1 MKRISMCLPYLITL
15 LLLVSFTGFAQQEG
29 SITGGLS
36 GQVTDKTG
44 ASLPGATVTLVGPQ
58 GKRVLTTDSLGRY
71 NATGLTPGYYDITI
85 EKAGFSRVESKH
97 NEVVVNSSSNL
108 NITLGIGNVSETVE
122 VTATAVGIDT
132 QGTAITNNL
141 TDTFY
146 NSVPMPRNVSSIF
159 YAAPGVSQGQVAG
172 TANMAGPGS
181 NNPSIGGSSPLENL
195 YVVDGVTIT
204 DQAFGSIGTFNRY
217 HGSLGSGINLAFIK
231 EVDVKTYAFEPQYG
245 KATGGI
251 VQIVTKSG
259 SNQYHGAIAAYF
271 QPKGLFASAHQF
283 YQFGYVNA
291 TPYSTLS
298 RPQYDLAAEFGGYVP
313 GFRDKL
319 FFFGAFD
326 PSLNQTVVLANPAAP
341 AASVALGAL
350 DYNTTILNWAGKLT
364 YKLGSATTFEASS
377 FGDPSKHNT
386 KPGSLSSYFPLTTAS
401 SYRYGSRDSVAR
413 ITTAITPT
421 WLVDAAYT
429 YNYNHF
435 DEQPAVNQYLISDQ
449 SLVPFGGAIT
459 ATGLGGFEPSKN
471 GTYSIGFNTSKMVQ
485 VLGQHTFSIGYIYDH
500 TNFEDN
506 PSRSGP
512 LYPIPGTNYLGENLS
527 TVYPGKIPA
536 GAVGSLTNA
545 QFVLQ
550 AANVSNPL
558 DHTCSKCPLYHG
570 AYVYVSNNRGS
581 YGGLHVLAQGRYHSG
596 YFNDNYQMNRRLNF
610 NLGVRWEQQRMSSVN
625 QNYMYGASWSPRIG
639 MTIDPMGDHKSK
651 LFFNFARNYWAA
663 PLDAAI
669 RELGNEQ
676 DDNSYKFFPVI
687 GSDGSIQIIPD
698 AAHLLVHTPQKTTAG
713 VVSLFARPSYS
724 FPAESILPG
733 TKQEYGDEYIIGV
746 EREVKNGL
754 VLKARYTDRRF
765 GRIIEDIGSQSP
777 EGSVVVPGFV
787 GGIANPGP
795 STDIAEN
802 EQEITYTPAQFAA
815 AQAASAAQGGK
826 YVAPVPGC
834 TANNDA
840 QTLFTNAIGKP
851 VGGACITNYATADA
865 DNGNG
870 LPNPDGK
877 PDGFVKPVRRYNAVE
892 LEMTKRFSN
901 HWLAS
906 INYRWGNLFGN
917 YEGAYRNDNGQSDP
931 GISSLFDFTA
941 GKLGLLGDQFANGFL
956 NSDRR
961 NVGNLFLSYNVG
973 SDTPFFSKLK
983 GLTVGSGLRG
993 QSGVPL
999 SLLGDHPIYLN
1010 QGEVPYGGRGAAGRT
1025 PSSLQLDMH
1034 TDYVVPLG
1042 SKLERYRLKLAMD
1055 MFNVTNSQFQTSRNQ
1070 YTQLGLSGVGAT
1082 PSANQ
1087 DFGRPTA
1094 FQTPFYARGSVRF
1107 EF

>member
-1 MKRISMCLPYLITL
+1 MSRTFGCLSLFLIL
-15 LLLVSFTGFAQQEG
+15 LLISFPTSAQQQG
-29 SITGGLS
+29 SITGGLN
-36 GQVTDKTG
+36 GEITDSTG
-44 ASLPGATVTLVGPQ
+44 AVLPEATVTLAGPQ
-58 GKRVLTTDSLGRY
+58 GTKTLTTDNLGRF
-71 NATGLTPGYYDITI
+71 NATGLTPGYYDVTV
-85 EKAGFSRVESKH
+85 EKQGFRKMQSKH
-97 NEVVVNSSSNL
+97 NEVVVNSSSTLNL
-108 NITLGIGNVSETVE
+108 QMVAGSVSETVE
-122 VTATAVGIDT
+122 VTTEAVALDT
-132 QGTAITNNL
+132 QATNITTNL

-146 NSVPMPRNVSSIF
+146 NSVPMPRNVSAIF
-159 YAAPGVSQGQVAG
+159 YAAPGVAQGQVAG
-172 TANMAGPGS
+172 AANQSGPGA
-181 NNPSIGGSSPLENL
+181 NNPSIGGASPLENL

-231 EVDVKTYAFEPQYG
+231 EVDVKTTAFEPQFG

-259 SNQYHGAIAAYF
+259 GNQYHGAIAAYF
-271 QPKGLFASAHQF
+271 QPGVFFAPAYQF

-298 RPQYDLAAEFGGYVP
+298 RPQYDLALEFGGYVP
-313 GFRDKL
+313 GLKDKL

-326 PSLNQTVVLANPAAP
+326 PTLTQTVVLANPSAP
-341 AASVALGAL
+341 TASVALGAL
-350 DYNTTILNWAGKLT
+350 DYNTTSLNWAGKLT
-364 YKLGSATTFEASS
+364 YKIRSATTFEVSS

-386 KPGSLSSYFPLTTAS
+386 QPNSLSSYFPLSTGS
-401 SYRYGSRDSVAR
+401 SYQYGSRDSVAR

-435 DEQPAVNQYLISDQ
+435 DEQPAVNQYSISDQ

-471 GTYSIGFNTSKMVQ
+471 STYSIGFNTSKLVQ
-485 VLGQHTFSIGYIYDH
+485 FLGQHTFSIGYIYDH

-512 LYPIPGTNYLGENLS
+512 LYPIQDVNYLGQTLS
-527 TVYPGKIPA
+527 KVYPGKIPA
-536 GAVGSLTNA
+536 SAIGALTNA
-545 QFVLQ
+545 QFVLA
-550 AANVSNPL
+550 AANSSNPL
-558 DHTCSKCPLYHG
+558 DHTCAICPLYHG
-570 AYVYVSNNRGS
+570 AYVYVSANRGS
-581 YGGLHVLAQGRYHSG
+581 YGGLHVLAEGRYHSA
-596 YFNDNYQMNRRLNF
+596 YLNDTYQMNRYVNF

-639 MTIDPMGDHKSK
+639 VTIDPMGDHKSK

-676 DDNSYKFFPVI
+676 DDNSYRFAPVI
-687 GSDGSIQIIPD
+687 APNGSIQIITD
-698 AAHLLVHTPQKTTAG
+698 SAHLLNNTPQLRTSGG
-713 VVSLFARPSYS
+713 VVQLFGRPSYS
-724 FPAESILPG
+724 FPAESIFSG
-733 TKQEYGDEYIIGV
+733 TKQEYGDEYVIGV
-746 EREVKNGL
+746 EREVKSGL

-765 GRIIEDIGSQSP
+765 GRIIEDVGSQSP
-777 EGSVVVPGFV
+777 EGSLVDLNFV
-787 GGIANPGP
+787 GGITNPGP
-795 STDIAEN
+795 GLDISTN
-802 EQEITYTPAQFAA
+802 EQEITYTAAQYAA

-840 QTLFTNAIGKP
+840 QTLFTNAIGTP
-851 VGGACITNYATADA
+851 VGGACITNYQTAAGGTPD
-865 DNGNG
+865 G
-870 LPNPDGK
+870 LPLPDGI
-877 PDGFVKPVRRYNAVE
+877 PDGFVKPVRRYNAIE
-892 LEMTKRFSN
+892 FEMIKRFSN

-931 GISSLFDFTA
+931 GISSLFDFTP
-941 GKLGLLGDQFANGFL
+941 GKLGLLGDQFAGGFL

-961 NVGNLFLSYNVG
+961 NVGTAYLSYNIG
-973 SDTPFFSKLK
+973 SDTPRLGMLH

-999 SLLGDHPIYLN
+999 SLFGDHPIYLN
-1010 QGEVPYGGRGAAGRT
+1010 QGEIPYGGRGAAGRT
-1025 PSSLQLDMH
+1025 PSSLQLDLH

-1042 SKLERYRLKLAMD
+1042 SKFERYRLKLAMD
-1055 MFNVTNSQFQTSRNQ
+1055 MFNVTDSRFQISRNQ
-1070 YTQLGLSGVGAT
+1070 FTQLGLSGVGAT
-1082 PSANQ
+1082 PSANA
-1087 DFGRPTA
+1087 DYGRPTA
-1094 FQTPFYARGSVRF
+1094 FQTPFYARGSVRL

>member
-36 GQVTDKTG
+36 GQVTDRTG
-44 ASLPGATVTLVGPQ
+44 ASLPGVTVTLVGPQ
-58 GKRVLTTDSLGRY
+58 GRRVLTTDSLGRY
-71 NATGLTPGYYDITI
+71 NATGLTPGYYDITV
-85 EKAGFSRVESKH
+85 EKAGFSKVESKH

-108 NITLGIGNVSETVE
+108 NITLGIGSVSETVE
-122 VTATAVGIDT
+122 VTAAAAGIDT
-132 QGTAITNNL
+132 QATAITNNL

-159 YAAPGVSQGQVAG
+159 YAAPGVSQGQVSSV
-172 TANMAGPGS
+172 ANAAGPGS

-259 SNQYHGAIAAYF
+259 SNQYHGAVAAYF
-271 QPKGLFASAHQF
+271 GPGGLYASRKEF
-283 YQFGYVNA
+283 YQFGYLNA

-298 RPQYDLAAEFGGYVP
+298 SPQYDLAAEFGGYVP

-326 PSLNQTVVLANPAAP
+326 PSLTRNILLANPNAP
-341 AASVALGAL
+341 AASIALGAL
-350 DYNTTILNWAGKLT
+350 PYSTTALNWAGKLT
-364 YKLGSATTFEASS
+364 YKVASATTFEASS

-386 KPGSLSSYFPLTTAS
+386 QPNSLSSYFPLTTAS
-401 SYRYGSRDSVAR
+401 SYQYGSRDSVAR
-413 ITTAITPT
+413 VTTAVTST

-435 DEQPAVNQYLISDQ
+435 DEKPAVNQYLISDQ
-449 SLVPFGGAIT
+449 SLVPTGGAIT

-471 GTYSIGFNTSKMVQ
+471 YTYSIGFNTSKTVQ
-485 VLGQHTFSIGYIYDH
+485 LLGQHTFSIGYIYDH

-512 LYPIPGTNYLGENLS
+512 LYTIPNANANNQQLS
-527 TVYPGKIPA
+527 ALYPGKIPA
-536 GAVGSLTNA
+536 SSVNALTNA
-545 QFVLQ
+545 QFVLAATN
-550 AANVSNPL
+550 AANL
-558 DHTCSKCPLYHG
+558 ADHTCTQCPLYHG
-570 AYVYVSNNRGS
+570 EYVYVSANRGS
-581 YGGLHVLAQGRYHSG
+581 YGGLHVLAQAKYHSA
-596 YFNDNYQMNRRLNF
+596 YFNDTYQMNRYVNF

-625 QNYMYGASWSPRIG
+625 QNYNYGASWSPRIG
-639 MTIDPMGDHKSK
+639 VTIDPLADHKTK

-669 RELGNEQ
+669 RELGNEL
-676 DDNSYKFFPVI
+676 DDNSYVFAPVI
-687 GSDGSIQIIPD
+687 AADGSITIIPD
-698 AAHLLVHTPQKTTAG
+698 SAHNLNGLPRSTSASGTITKFG
-713 VVSLFARPSYS
+713 RPSYS

-754 VLKARYTDRRF
+754 VLKARYVDRRF
-765 GRIIEDIGSQSP
+765 GRIIEDIGSQGP
-777 EGSVVVPGFV
+777 EGSLVDLNFE

-795 STDIAEN
+795 GTDISVN
-802 EQEITYTPAQFAA
+802 EQEITYTPAQYAA
-815 AQAASAAQGGK
+815 AQAASQAAGGK

-851 VGGACITNYATADA
+851 VGGACITNYDTA
-865 DNGNG
+865 GG
-870 LPNPDGK
+870 PGSLPNGGDGVPDGL
-877 PDGFVKPVRRYNAVE
+877 VKPVRRYNAVE
-892 LEMTKRFSN
+892 LEMIKRFSN

-906 INYRWGNLFGN
+906 IDYRWGNLYGN

-961 NVGNLFLSYNVG
+961 NVGNMFLSYNVG

-1010 QGEVPYGGRGAAGRT
+1010 QGEVPYGGRGTAGRT

-1034 TDYVVPLG
+1034 TDYAVPLG

-1070 YTQLGLSGVGAT
+1070 YTQLGLSGVGAP